1 MAVTIQFRRDTGA
14 AWTSEDPVLALG
26 ELGLETDTLRYKI
39 GDGASSWTELA
50 YRELAPEVTVLA
62 MAAQSENPDPPAS
75 GLLLWDR
82 PIAGRQMPR
91 WMGPAGVDVAAQ
103 PALFGNG
110 MYMVAPGTTTA
121 MNVWGGPA
129 LTAVGTVS
137 HPTLAAT
144 NARTQTSRA
153 QVLSAATANSA
164 AELRAAFARVWR
176 GDQAGLG
183 GFFLRMRFAINT
195 TTLLQRGF
203 FGLTSS
209 TGATSTTQS
218 PPALTSCIGVG
229 WDSDDANLVLM
240 HNDASGACTE
250 VPLGVDLALDT
261 AAVYD
266 LTLFAAPNS
275 DRIAWAVARIDTG
288 AEVTGEATTDL
299 PPSTTFLAPHAYMNN
314 GGTAAAVGLDLA
326 RLYIETDY

>member
-1 MAVTIQFRRDTGA
+1 MAVTIQFRRDTAA
-14 AWTSEDPVLALG
+14 AWTSENPTLAEG
-26 ELGLETDTLRYKI
+26 ELGLETDTLLYKI
-39 GDGASSWTELA
+39 GDGTTAWNALA
-50 YRELAPEVTVLA
+50 YRGLSPELDVIA
-62 MAAQSENPDPPAS
+62 MPAQGSNPSVPAG
-75 GLLLWDR
+75 GLLLWNR

-91 WMGPAGVDVAAQ
+91 WMGPAGLDVAAQ

-110 MYMVAPGTTTA
+110 VYMVAPGTSTA

-144 NARTQTSRA
+144 DARNQMSRA
-153 QVLSAATANSA
+153 NCVSAGTANSA

-176 GDQAGLG
+176 GDAAGLG
-183 GFFLRMRFAINT
+183 GFFARMRFAFST
-195 TTLLQRGF
+195 TTALQRGF
-203 FGLTSS
+203 FGLTGS
-209 TGATSTTQS
+209 TGAIATTQAPS
-218 PPALTSCIGVG
+218 ALTSCIGVG
-229 WDSDDANLVLM
+229 WDSADTNLIVM

-250 VPLGVDLALDT
+250 VDLGANFPINT
-261 AAVYD
+261 SSVYD
-266 LTLFAAPNS
+266 LSLFAAPNS
-275 DRIAWAVARIDTG
+275 DRIGWQVQRLNTG
-288 AEVTGEATTDL
+288 HTASGEATTDL